1 MPEGAAAGVVGAGP
15 VVLEVDRAKRWVYA
29 PEQGFMRD
37 MEELAARFRVLA
49 PSVDYASLRVVDE
62 VSEKVSVRKGV
73 PEPPETVL
81 DRGAM
86 VTVID
91 GDGAGHAATSDLSD
105 AGLAAAVAR
114 AREWAALSRGRSVL
128 EGSARLPPPAGR
140 YVSPVVKPIRL
151 SKAERI
157 GLLMTEANQCPID
170 DRIVDWAAS
179 LWTTDVT
186 QLLVTADGDRCVQE
200 LHFAVPGLHVT
211 AYERGVSQT
220 RSWGGRY
227 NGFCRQGG
235 LEVLDAGAFAGS
247 GRRTAEEALALLVA
261 PSCPSGFLDVVL
273 MPDQMMLQI
282 HESIGHPI
290 ELDRILGDERNYAG
304 TSFVTLDMI
313 GSYQYGSSL
322 LDVTYDPT
330 RPEQFASF
338 ATDDDGAAA
347 TREYLIKAGLLVR
360 ALGGTVSQARA
371 GMAGVATTRASSWN
385 RPPID
390 RMSNLN
396 VEPGTS
402 TLDDMIASIDDG
414 VLMRTNVSWSIDDSR
429 NKFQFGCEWGQRI
442 RDGKLGEVVKN
453 PSYRGVSASFWR
465 SLSMVGDASTFEV
478 LGTPFCGKGEPN
490 QIIRCG
496 HASPACKFSRV
507 DVFAG
512 DQ

>member
-1 MPEGAAAGVVGAGP
+1 MVNDGAAGGVH
-15 VVLEVDRAKRWVYA
+15 YA
-29 PEQGFMRD
+29 LYSKLMRD
-37 MEELAARFRVLA
+37 LEELAARFRDLA
-49 PSVDYASLRVVDE
+49 PAADFASLRVVDE
-62 VSEKVSVRKGV
+62 VSERVSVRQGV
-73 PEPPETVL
+73 PEPSETML

-86 VTVID
+86 ITVMD
-91 GDGAGHAATSDLSD
+91 GDGSGYAATSDLSD
-105 AGLAAAVAR
+105 SGLSVAVAR

-128 EGSARLPPPAGR
+128 QGRVAMPALHDAR
-140 YVSPVVKPIRL
+140 YTSPQAKPIHL

-157 GLLMTEANQCPID
+157 ELLMTEANQCRLD

-186 QLLVTADGDRCVQE
+186 QLLLTADGERAVQE

-211 AYERGVSQT
+211 AFERGVSQT

-235 LEVLDAGAFAGS
+235 LEVLDAGGFSGA
-247 GRRTAEEALALLVA
+247 GRRTAEEALALLAA
-261 PSCPSGFLDVVL
+261 PSCPSGFFDVVL

-338 ATDDDGAAA
+338 AADDDGAQAS
-347 TREYLIKAGLLVR
+347 REYLIRKGILVR
-360 ALGGTVSQARA
+360 ALGGTVSQARS
-371 GMAGVATTRASSWN
+371 GMPGVATTRASGWN

-402 TLDDMIASIDDG
+402 SLGDMIASIDDG

-429 NKFQFGCEWGQRI
+429 NKFQFGCELGQRI
-442 RDGKLGEVVKN
+442 RKGKLAEIVKN
-453 PSYRGVSASFWR
+453 PCYRGVSSSFWR
-465 SLSMVGDASTFEV
+465 SLSMVGDESTFEV

-507 DVFAG
+507 DVFGG